1 MVTLT
6 RCINKVLFIIGPP
19 GSGKGTLC
27 NELSKSLKIT
37 TMSAGDLLRAEVKK
51 PYSKQGKK
59 ISELIDNGNIVPAS
73 ITIQLLLE
81 NMDRLNKENNEDIF
95 IIDGFPR
102 NIENY
107 SSWKQMTTGIAEI
120 LKVIHLDLSDEVCL
134 SRCLGRAAST
144 QPSQNRSDDNEE
156 TIKKRLQVAKES
168 TNPVCELLEGEGLL
182 VRMDSD
188 CSKNEMFSRGLKLA
202 KDLIND
208 LYFSNEK
215 SKVSL

>member
-1 MVTLT
+1 MHL
-6 RCINKVLFIIGPP
+6 IVL
-19 GSGKGTLC
+19 
-27 NELSKSLKIT
+27 
-37 TMSAGDLLRAEVKK
+37 
-51 PYSKQGKK
+51 
-59 ISELIDNGNIVPAS
+59 LIFGGYNNLNIY
-73 ITIQLLLE
+73 
-81 NMDRLNKENNEDIF
+81 K
-95 IIDGFPR
+95 
-102 NIENY
+102 
-107 SSWKQMTTGIAEI
+107 
-120 LKVIHLDLSDEVCL
+120 VCL

-144 QPSQNRSDDNEE
+144 QPSQARSDDNEE

-208 LYFSNEK
+208 LYFSTEK